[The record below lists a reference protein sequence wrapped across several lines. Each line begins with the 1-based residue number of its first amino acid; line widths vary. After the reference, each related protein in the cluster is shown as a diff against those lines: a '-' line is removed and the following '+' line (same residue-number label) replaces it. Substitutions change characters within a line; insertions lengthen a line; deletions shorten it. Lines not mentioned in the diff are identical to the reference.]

1 MVTDRTRRLVVPF
14 RELLHLIGDGRVDN
28 NRNRLVASH
37 TASGALV
44 GAVRQRVPEESP
56 QDHGPHHDD
65 DGDQGHDHADAD
77 SSSPS
82 LVAMTAL
89 PVAKS
94 PVAPAKKWWAR
105 RRWRDGRVGLSWR
118 EFRVL
123 AAGAAR
129 KRAAGGK
136 LLLFADRII
145 IAE

>member
-1 MVTDRTRRLVVPF
+1 
-14 RELLHLIGDGRVDN
+14 
-28 NRNRLVASH
+28 
-37 TASGALV
+37 
-44 GAVRQRVPEESP
+44 
-56 QDHGPHHDD
+56 
-65 DGDQGHDHADAD
+65 
-77 SSSPS
+77 
-82 LVAMTAL
+82 MTAL